1 MWDDAD
7 LQAERIVFV
16 FAPIGSATCSLC
28 HSTTNRP
35 GLAGR
40 SHSREERGSLRCTE
54 ESHSLQLD
62 LLAMAFPL
70 ELHAQQRFSSISTAG
85 RSLEPHE
92 VETLSRSG
100 NWTTDWSHVRFAG
113 SDAEASLSRIR
124 GCNFIGPVLLHDFNS
139 DVHAL
144 PDART
149 SPFPAGLYNSTLG
162 WCFVAQNA
170 LLKDC
175 SSVLNTVIGAETAL
189 VGCCSVSCAE
199 STA

>member
-1 MWDDAD
+1 
-7 LQAERIVFV
+7 
-16 FAPIGSATCSLC
+16 
-28 HSTTNRP
+28 
-35 GLAGR
+35 
-40 SHSREERGSLRCTE
+40 
-54 ESHSLQLD
+54 
-62 LLAMAFPL
+62 MACLL
-70 ELHAQQRFSSISTAG
+70 ELRHAQENLSSISTAG

-100 NWTTDWSHVRFAG
+100 NWTTDWFHVRFAG

-144 PDART
+144 PDARS

-175 SSVLNTVIGAETAL
+175 TSVLNTVIGAEAAL

-199 STA
+199 STAYANDLAVTVGPETGGRSINCTASTSMQEAVHAAFNS